1 LHFTFQT
8 IAEEVQPMSLDVN
21 KVFAPHERVLTAA
34 SQRMELLA
42 ANIANA
48 DTPNFKARDIDFR
61 AAMQAADQD
70 TPVTLAAT
78 HPGHIKGPD
87 AGGGGAQALYRV
99 PEQPSLD
106 GNTVDA
112 QKESA
117 AVAETATRYQAS
129 LALLDQRIRGLRAAI
144 TGGR

>member
-1 LHFTFQT
+1 M
-8 IAEEVQPMSLDVN
+8 PLDIN
-21 KVFAPHERVLTAA
+21 NVFASHERVLTAA

-48 DTPNFKARDIDFR
+48 DTPNYKARDIDFR
-61 AAMQAADQD
+61 SALQAAEAGS
-70 TPVTLAAT
+70 VSLAAT
-78 HPGHIKGPD
+78 RPGHIQG
-87 AGGGGAQALYRV
+87 AGAPGSRAEALYRV
-99 PEQPSLD
+99 PDQPSLD

-129 LALLDQRIRGLRAAI
+129 LTFLDQRIRGLRMAI

>member
-1 LHFTFQT
+1 M
-8 IAEEVQPMSLDVN
+8 PLDVN
-21 KVFAPHERVLTAA
+21 QVFAPHERVLTAA

-61 AAMQAADQD
+61 AVLQAAGENG
-70 TPVTLAAT
+70 PVTLTAT
-78 HPGHIKGPD
+78 NPMHIQGVGGPG
-87 AGGGGAQALYRV
+87 ARAEALYRV

-117 AVAETATRYQAS
+117 AVAETATRYQTS
-129 LALLDQRIRGLRAAI
+129 LTLLDQRIRGLRAAI

>member
-1 LHFTFQT
+1 M
-8 IAEEVQPMSLDVN
+8 PLDIN

-34 SQRMELLA
+34 SQRIELLA

-61 AAMQAADQD
+61 AAIQAAGDNA
-70 TPVTLAAT
+70 PVALTT
-78 HPGHIKGPD
+78 TDPGHIKA
-87 AGGGGAQALYRV
+87 AGSAGSRAQVLYRV
-99 PEQPSLD
+99 PDQPTLD

-129 LALLDQRIRGLRAAI
+129 LTLLDMRIRGLRAAI
-144 TGGR
+144 SGGR

>member
-1 LHFTFQT
+1 M
-8 IAEEVQPMSLDVN
+8 PLDIN
-21 KVFAPHERVLTAA
+21 QVFAPHERVLTAA
-34 SQRMELLA
+34 NQRMELLA

-48 DTPNFKARDIDFR
+48 DTPNYKARDLDFK
-61 AAMQAADQD
+61 AALQAAGQGS
-70 TPVTLAAT
+70 PVPIAAT
-78 HPGHIKGPD
+78 HEGHIQG
-87 AGGGGAQALYRV
+87 AGGNRGRADALYRV

-112 QKESA
+112 QRESA

-129 LALLDQRIRGLRAAI
+129 LTFLDQRIRGLRMAI